1 VLKENEREQKEQQ
14 QQEVTYTVQNGKLI
28 KRVNGVR
35 AEVDFKNWYLGNAD
49 PEDLKKHK
57 QMLERQF
64 F

>member
-1 VLKENEREQKEQQ
+1 MLKENEREQKEQQ
-14 QQEVTYTVQNGKLI
+14 QEEVTYTVQNGKLI

>member
-1 VLKENEREQKEQQ
+1 MLKENEREQKEQQ